1 MTYEKQQLLAQQPQ
15 LLLEQWSE
23 IIKMADS
30 RALVHALKQQFLVFL
45 EIHVDKKMCENTCNV
60 V

>member
-23 IIKMADS
+23 TIRMADS
-30 RALVHALKQQFLVFL
+30 RALVHALKQQFSAFF
-45 EIHVDKKMCENTCNV
+45 ENTRG
-60 V
+60 